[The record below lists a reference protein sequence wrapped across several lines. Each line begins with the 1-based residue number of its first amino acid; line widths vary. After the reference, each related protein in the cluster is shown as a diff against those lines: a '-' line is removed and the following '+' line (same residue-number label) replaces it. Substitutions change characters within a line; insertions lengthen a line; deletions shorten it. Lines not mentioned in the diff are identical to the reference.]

1 MPSPFLSQPGWLG
14 VRTQAAKGAYLPP
27 GASTTSGEFIRFT
40 SGGLAANRD
49 LMIPDPEIGGN
60 RDIPDAAMGP
70 ISYSGD
76 FNAYVRMEFLATLVQ
91 AALGGTSADSGTAAT
106 GYTHLIVPAAGAIKY
121 LSVEE
126 VVGNTFDVFNYT
138 DVKVNTLH
146 LEAAADGYLMCTFS
160 LVGITQ
166 SAGNTATIAAN
177 QSFDLSPL
185 LLGTNITVSYNAVNL
200 PAKSFSLDIN
210 NNLETDDFR
219 LGSLTL
225 FDLAEKRREITMG
238 ATIRQTDNSLWRQA
252 TYGAAAATGPQGGAS
267 IKQQAIITI
276 TSYEDIPGATPGV
289 KYQTTVTVPKAAIKP
304 FGMSPSGDDILQ
316 NDIEIEALRPVAG
329 TDIMSVSIR
338 NSRATVR

>member
-1 MPSPFLSQPGWLG
+1 MPPFLSQPGWLG
-14 VRTQAAKGAYLPP
+14 IRTQAAKGSYLAP
-27 GASTTSGEFIRFT
+27 GASTSSGEFIRFT

-70 ISYSGD
+70 ISYGGD
-76 FNAYVRMEFLATLVQ
+76 FNAYARMEFLATLVQ
-91 AALGGTSADSGTAAT
+91 AALGGTSVDTGAAT
-106 GYTHLIVPAAGAIKY
+106 SGFTHTIVPASGAIKY

-146 LEAAADGYLMCTFS
+146 LEAAADGYLMVTFS

-166 SAGNTATIAAN
+166 IAGATPTILAN
-177 QSFDLSPL
+177 QTYDLSPL
-185 LLGTNITVSYNAVNL
+185 LLGTNITVTYNAVNL

-225 FDLAEKRREITMG
+225 FDLSEKRREITMG
-238 ATIRQTDNSLWRQA
+238 ATIRQADNTLWRQA
-252 TYGAAAATGPQGGAS
+252 TYGSSAATGPQGGAS
-267 IKQQAIITI
+267 VKQQAIISI
-276 TSYEDIPGATPGV
+276 TSYEDIPAANAGIKYAT
-289 KYQTTVTVPKAAIKP
+289 TITIPKAAIKP

-316 NDIEIEALRPVAG
+316 NDIEIQALRPSA
-329 TDIMSVSIR
+329 TDIMTVAIK
-338 NSRATVR
+338 NSRPTVR